1 MKQLRSSRQ
10 LIKMLHRREKATIDH
25 IARTIGEPQSVVAT
39 SHSAFTASGLAIEEQ
54 VRKAW
59 LPCSLGLATF

>member
-10 LIKMLHRREKATIDH
+10 LIKMLHRREKATIRRVAH
-25 IARTIGEPQSVVAT
+25 TVREPQSPVAT
-39 SHSAFTASGLAIEEQ
+39 RHSAFTASGLAIEEQ